1 MLEDYD
7 DNTIKVTR
15 TLNNREVTLT
25 TFGGQPANQP
35 RGGSGAVCFHFSK
48 KGTCRRGQ
56 SCKFRHVERP
66 ASRQVGK
73 DQGSARKKQR
83 VPSVHYRRPNTQQG
97 KGAGNKQKTGACHNC
112 GKQGHWA
119 RECRAPKIERNN
131 VTSDWASTTY
141 DYVRASNSGGLDYIP
156 KSMYN
161 QGQ

>member
-35 RGGSGAVCFHFSK
+35 GGESGAVCFHFSK

-66 ASRQVGK
+66 TSRQVSKG
-73 DQGSARKKQR
+73 QGNARKKQR
-83 VPSVHYRRPNTQQG
+83 VPSVHYRRPTPN
-97 KGAGNKQKTGACHNC
+97 
-112 GKQGHWA
+112 
-119 RECRAPKIERNN
+119 R
-131 VTSDWASTTY
+131 
-141 DYVRASNSGGLDYIP
+141 VRAQVTNRRLGLATTVGSRAIGP
-156 KSMYN
+156 GSAGHPRSRETTSPATGRRPPTTMFEH
-161 QGQ
+161 